1 MMTQKRRILL
11 KNANNFRDLGG
22 YPVPYDNTT
31 AWGKLFRTETL
42 SYLCDDDW
50 SILRENNIKT
60 LIDLRGAEEAS
71 ENPVSVPGDFTY
83 RNLPLISSEVTSSR
97 KSAGSSMLA
106 SLIMRYSYIFS
117 HSLKEI
123 SAILHAISSGL
134 DSGSVAFFCSGG
146 KDRTGMISAILLHLC
161 GVPDDDIIAD
171 YSITRIYDSNPER
184 GVYAKLMSTV
194 SDLSGKKQLPDEML
208 RSDPETMEDLL
219 KFFHENDI
227 FHLLDKHG
235 FSYESQNELKG
246 KMIE

>member
-1 MMTQKRRILL
+1 
-11 KNANNFRDLGG
+11 
-22 YPVPYDNTT
+22 
-31 AWGKLFRTETL
+31 
-42 SYLCDDDW
+42 
-50 SILRENNIKT
+50 
-60 LIDLRGAEEAS
+60 
-71 ENPVSVPGDFTY
+71 
-83 RNLPLISSEVTSSR
+83 
-97 KSAGSSMLA
+97 
-106 SLIMRYSYIFS
+106 
-117 HSLKEI
+117 
-123 SAILHAISSGL
+123 
-134 DSGSVAFFCSGG
+134 
-146 KDRTGMISAILLHLC
+146 MISAILLHLC

>member
-1 MMTQKRRILL
+1 MTQKRRILL

-22 YPVPYDNTT
+22 YPVPYDKTT
-31 AWGKLFRTETL
+31 VWGKLFRTETL

-50 SILRENNIKT
+50 SILREINIKT

-71 ENPVSVPGDFTY
+71 GNPVSVPGDFTY
-83 RNLPLISSEVTSSR
+83 RNLPLISSDVTSSR

-227 FHLLDKHG
+227 FHLLDEHG
-235 FSYESQNELKG
+235 FSYESQNKLKG